1 MQPLPF
7 KKLIVALTA
16 MKGRENTKPIKR
28 LKHLLT
34 KGNLWLY
41 ILSIIRQRKRIH
53 AYALDDAIEQ
63 EFSFRPNK
71 IMVYIVLY
79 KLEGERFIKLSGSN
93 VIHLGRYNGGV
104 WWVQRR
110 FEYEGQRLHGLE

>member
-79 KLEGERFIKLSGSN
+79 KLEGERLIRS
-93 VIHLGRYNGGV
+93 
-104 WWVQRR
+104 
-110 FEYEGQRLHGLE
+110 EYEKRRRYYQLTPKGREALGDAKTYFQALTKKL